1 MVGVGILSLVSFV
14 INHLNFLLNCILDW
28 IDISNEN
35 TAIII
40 KDEIFISL
48 GNLSRKYTSDGK
60 ISKLK
65 TFDRNTLI
73 FSIFKAKNTPRKIP
87 VKVAKNPIENP
98 VRKNAF
104 LIELSLNN

>member
-1 MVGVGILSLVSFV
+1 MTAGI
-14 INHLNFLLNCILDW
+14 IEAIA
-28 IDISNEN
+28 DISNEN

-40 KDEIFISL
+40 NDEIFISL
-48 GNLSRKYTSDGK
+48 GNVSRKYTSDGK

-65 TFDRNTLI
+65 TLDRNTLI
-73 FSIFKAKNTPRKIP
+73 FSIFNANNTPRKIP

-104 LIELSLNN
+104 